1 MLKNYSNPDYK
12 SREGRNAYC
21 IKLIDEFFSDTKTI
35 LNLGGGG
42 SRYFK
47 DTKYKVT
54 EVDQSGDNNITL
66 DLDNVEKIPFE
77 SNSFDTVICL
87 DVLEHLENFHLILDE
102 MNRVSEK
109 YIIISLPNC
118 VHAFFEI
125 LFDKRSKNQFENGY
139 YNKFY
144 GLPLNKPSDRHRW
157 FFTISDIE
165 NFFEYY
171 SKKNNLKV
179 EFILPKINSIKSKIL
194 NIFLKKR
201 LKKEIL
207 TKYAWIIIRK

>member
-144 GLPLNKPSDRHRW
+144 GLPLNNHISQTKKLKSIYVGGLLQTLFGIKGKRFDEREEYKRHYNKHWIYSNEKPKNCGQ
-157 FFTISDIE
+157 IE
-165 NFFEYY
+165 DGCYWE
-171 SKKNNLKV
+171 
-179 EFILPKINSIKSKIL
+179 
-194 NIFLKKR
+194 
-201 LKKEIL
+201 
-207 TKYAWIIIRK
+207 